1 MKTVVI
7 AVSHEAV
14 VMRYV
19 RIFSADCS
27 LLATSLAMPPRQGD
41 FRGKR
46 IPHVIQPCD
55 ARSVDP
61 GTAGDQ
67 PAQSPRPRHWE
78 VESGRAD
85 GEHHDW
91 ERHLWPSVSVGGVV
105 GACQPPCPFDRSYC
119 RWRDRRMLLRGGILF
134 HSGWRTLSVYESR
147 LWALCGVASRMD
159 VLVGASDCPG
169 GQREFVRGLFGGVLA
184 MGQ

>member
-67 PAQSPRPRHWE
+67 PAQSPRPRYWE

-85 GEHHDW
+85 GKPHDW
-91 ERHLWPSVSVGGVV
+91 QRHLWPPLSIGRFVRPGQP
-105 GACQPPCPFDRSYC
+105 ACPSNRCPR

-134 HSGWRTLSVYESR
+134 HCGWRTLSVYESR
-147 LWALCGVASRMD
+147 LWALRGVASRMD

-169 GQREFVRGLFGGVLA
+169 GQRESVRGLFGGVLA